1 MRAKVSNIVL
11 DSYGDYLSMTK
22 GCFHVKHRN
31 GKTESYPL
39 IENDIGEVVLK
50 SGCLVSVGALAS
62 LGFFEVDVVIMT
74 RNNKPVATLR
84 PLNYDSNVKTRIM
97 QYDAYRNSER
107 RVEIARTI
115 IKAKLEGQNQV
126 LEKFNLKPHD
136 GLNKLGG
143 LDTVKSIMHFE
154 AMHSKDYFQQLF
166 NLLPKKI
173 KPKTRQ
179 TYEAYDGVNNLFN
192 LAYAVLS
199 WKVYQA
205 VVRAKLE
212 AYLGFMH
219 SVQPQKPSF
228 VCDFMEIYRYLA
240 DCFVIEYC
248 NRNKDL
254 MFVLKYQKRGH
265 RLFIGKAETKEFMNA
280 LHKFLHQHVDIPR
293 FRHGLRQQIETLIS
307 EEAFLFAQYIRNEKS
322 TWQPRIVNLNT
333 FTVNPTLLKEK
344 SLSRRERGRVNIK
357 EGHKLKRR

>member
-31 GKTESYPL
+31 GKTETYPL
-39 IENDIGEVVLK
+39 IENDIGEVILK

-62 LGFFEVDVVIMT
+62 LGFFEVDVLIMT

-84 PLNYDSNVKTRIM
+84 PLNYDSNVKTRLM
-97 QYDAYRNSER
+97 QYDAYHNSER

-126 LEKFNLKPHD
+126 LEKFSLKPHD
-136 GLNKLGG
+136 DLDKLDG

-192 LAYAVLS
+192 LAYTVLS

-205 VVRAKLE
+205 VVKAKLE
-212 AYLGFMH
+212 PYLGFMH

-228 VCDFMEIYRYLA
+228 VCDFMEIYRYLV

-254 MFVLKYQKRGH
+254 LFVLKYQKRGH
-265 RLFIGKAETKEFMNA
+265 RLFIGKAETKSFIDA
-280 LHKFLHQHVDIPR
+280 LHEFLHQHVDIPR

-307 EEAFLFAQYIRNEKS
+307 EEAFLFAQYIRNERP
-322 TWQPRIVNLNT
+322 TWQPRIVNLKT
-333 FTVNPTLLKEK
+333 FTINPALLKP
-344 SLSRRERGRVNIK
+344 LITQQP
-357 EGHKLKRR
+357 